1 MQTLMVEKSTNDT
14 NIMVDKINN
23 NNNTNNFSGVS
34 QSVNGG
40 LNHQA
45 MVEKI
50 TNQWYKITKTMEPK
64 ISTTT
69 IRTSPLENLKLH
81 VLSTCVL
88 HMLISNMLKWKLNNL
103 ECN

>member
-40 LNHQA
+40 LNHQP
-45 MVEKI
+45 MVENISKQWSRKSP
-50 TNQWYKITKTMEPK
+50 TNGTKSQKQWSPKYQPQQYEP
-64 ISTTT
+64 
-69 IRTSPLENLKLH
+69 LLWQ
-81 VLSTCVL
+81 
-88 HMLISNMLKWKLNNL
+88 ISNYMY
-103 ECN
+103 